1 MLGGRATL
9 TAEQEGWGGES
20 WAPSSPVVDIVLQPQ
35 ELQRAQKH
43 EPLQTAMRKNFE
55 GQAMRRE
62 LKFQKQVW
70 AKEVRRQQKEHRQVR
85 ILKHFDTQN
94 TTALSSC
101 SPSRL
106 STLPPASQDLT
117 EGGRPKMSSVL
128 SVANQPEPH
137 IIHSS
142 CQQSAF
148 TDILRRPNFRPA
160 DAAAASAF
168 AVGTSVREVKE
179 PIPFTVGQL
188 LSLEERL
195 TRDLGQGS
203 RSRCIEGGSHV
214 VEVGHLRGGL
224 SFQGVMCG
232 CALIQGDGLHETA
245 AKAASVC
252 APAPVVGSG
261 GDDGASP
268 QSGANEP
275 RYQRMW
281 LSKMTRTGLLFTE
294 ESRPANSGFSGYGG
308 SSSASTSR
316 RGSASSMDLLNERSR
331 SVSSDGS
338 SVPSPPTGDQAYIN
352 KLPIATYPEEAR
364 LRQSDSALLW

>member
-1 MLGGRATL
+1 MERYNERPPT
-9 TAEQEGWGGES
+9 
-20 WAPSSPVVDIVLQPQ
+20 P
-35 ELQRAQKH
+35 
-43 EPLQTAMRKNFE
+43 
-55 GQAMRRE
+55 QAMLHRLPDKPDSSLSQVAKS
-62 LKFQKQVW
+62 LKFIILISASHGVAGKV
-70 AKEVRRQQKEHRQVR
+70 AKTV
-85 ILKHFDTQN
+85 
-94 TTALSSC
+94 
-101 SPSRL
+101 
-106 STLPPASQDLT
+106 STS
-117 EGGRPKMSSVL
+117 
-128 SVANQPEPH
+128 
-137 IIHSS
+137 
-142 CQQSAF
+142 
-148 TDILRRPNFRPA
+148 
-160 DAAAASAF
+160 
-168 AVGTSVREVKE
+168 
-179 PIPFTVGQL
+179 
-188 LSLEERL
+188 
-195 TRDLGQGS
+195 
-203 RSRCIEGGSHV
+203 
-214 VEVGHLRGGL
+214 
-224 SFQGVMCG
+224 
-232 CALIQGDGLHETA
+232 DGLHETA